1 MPGGY
6 TAFSVKHYKIS
17 AKYYTNKNCSENTT
31 KLLNGKKTFFNNPKD
46 VHFKRR
52 NNESPLKHYTL
63 SLEAI
68 KARLSS
74 YGYFVEHISGNVV
87 FILKHSEPVR

>member
-1 MPGGY
+1 MEKN
-6 TAFSVKHYKIS
+6 FS
-17 AKYYTNKNCSENTT
+17 
-31 KLLNGKKTFFNNPKD
+31 FFNNPKD

-63 SLEAI
+63 TLEAI

-74 YGYFVEHISGNVV
+74 YG
-87 FILKHSEPVR
+87 